1 LLRSQRHG
9 ATIVPTRM
17 SKWKFQW
24 YKPRTVAFTKCRL
37 RGEPKGRCW
46 SGMAPEWRYAS

>member
-17 SKWKFQW
+17 SK
-24 YKPRTVAFTKCRL
+24 
-37 RGEPKGRCW
+37 
-46 SGMAPEWRYAS
+46 